1 LNRIGGGTAFQLL
14 YQSFGLRMLV
24 LTVTI
29 SVIVV
34 SYFDLFGMGMN
45 LLDLGIKLL
54 GLGFSNFLFQVC

>member
-1 LNRIGGGTAFQLL
+1 
-14 YQSFGLRMLV
+14 MLV

-45 LLDLGIKLL
+45 RLNLGIKLL